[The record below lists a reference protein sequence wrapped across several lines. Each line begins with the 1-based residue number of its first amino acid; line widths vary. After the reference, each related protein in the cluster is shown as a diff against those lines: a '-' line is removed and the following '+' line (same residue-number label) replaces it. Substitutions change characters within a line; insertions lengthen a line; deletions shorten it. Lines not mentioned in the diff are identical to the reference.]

1 MTKDTFKIYS
11 FCTTKI
17 DELHKEIEKTK
28 DFDNIIILMAKISS
42 LWDVALKCYEIKE
55 DSEC

>member
-1 MTKDTFKIYS
+1 MTKDAFKIYS

-17 DELHKEIEKTK
+17 EELHKEIEKTK
-28 DFDNIIILMAKISS
+28 DIDDIIILSAKINI

-55 DSEC
+55 E